1 MTEEE
6 EQYDECAKRI
16 LAQKCILAE
25 ILVNSVK
32 EFKGM
37 NTEDVVL
44 LIEGEPYVSKVPIE
58 PGATNRVMGRKI
70 VGSNTEN
77 SEMYEGMIRYD
88 IVFYVWMCYG
98 LAQMII
104 NIEAQKDEPTEYD
117 ILNRAIFYIC
127 RMISSQKERDFVKS
141 NYNDMKPVY
150 SIWICMNMSE
160 NSLSHIHLTER
171 RLMGDHTFKGNL
183 DLINIIMLGV
193 PNDPDKLR
201 REYKLHR
208 LLGILFTDK
217 MTKEEKIKILE
228 KEYQISMNETLE
240 KELEIMCNL
249 GRGMVERGIKQ
260 GIEQGIEQGIAQG
273 IEQGMAQ
280 GITQG
285 IELGKIQ
292 FIISM
297 HDEGYAIDKIAKV
310 AKMNSSFIK
319 KIIKEN
325 SNK

>member
-1 MTEEE
+1 MNTEMKNTLIVTEKE

-16 LAQKCILAE
+16 LAQKRILAE
-25 ILVNSVK
+25 ILINAVR
-32 EFKGM
+32 EFEGM
-37 NTEDVVL
+37 CIEEVVP
-44 LIEGEPYVSKVPIE
+44 LIDGDPSVSKIPVE
-58 PGATNRVMGRKI
+58 PGATNRVMAEKI

-88 IVFYVWMCYG
+88 IIFYVWMRYG
-98 LAQMII
+98 LTQMII

-117 ILNRAIFYIC
+117 ILNRAVFYIC

-150 SIWICMNMSE
+150 SIWICMNMDE
-160 NSLSHIHLTER
+160 NSMSHIHLTER
-171 RLMGDHTFKGNL
+171 RLAGDHTFKGNL

-193 PNDPDKLR
+193 PNDPDKLL

-208 LLGILFTDK
+208 LLGVLFADK
-217 MTKEEKIKILE
+217 MTKEEKIEILE
-228 KEYQISMNETLE
+228 REYQIPMDEKLE

-249 GRGMVERGIKQ
+249 GQGVLERGLKR
-260 GIEQGIEQGIAQG
+260 GIEQGIE
-273 IEQGMAQ
+273 
-280 GITQG
+280 QG

-310 AKMNSSFIK
+310 AKMNQTSVK

-325 SNK
+325 ANK

>member
-1 MTEEE
+1 MNTEMKNTLIVTEKE

-16 LAQKCILAE
+16 LAQKRILAE
-25 ILVNSVK
+25 ILINAVREFEGMCIEEVVPLIDGDPSVGK
-32 EFKGM
+32 IP
-37 NTEDVVL
+37 V
-44 LIEGEPYVSKVPIE
+44 E
-58 PGATNRVMGRKI
+58 PGATNRVMAEKI

-88 IVFYVWMCYG
+88 IVFYVWMRYG
-98 LAQMII
+98 LTQMII

-117 ILNRAIFYIC
+117 ILNRAVFYIC

-150 SIWICMNMSE
+150 SIWICMNMGE
-160 NSLSHIHLTER
+160 NSMAHIHLTER
-171 RLMGDHTFKGNL
+171 RLAGDHTFKGNL

-193 PNDPDKLR
+193 PNNPDKLL

-208 LLGILFTDK
+208 LLGVLFADK
-217 MTKEEKIKILE
+217 MTKEEKIEILE
-228 KEYQISMNETLE
+228 REYQIPMDEKLE

-249 GRGMVERGIKQ
+249 GQGVLERGLKR
-260 GIEQGIEQGIAQG
+260 
-273 IEQGMAQ
+273 
-280 GITQG
+280 G

-310 AKMNSSFIK
+310 AKMNQTSVK

-325 SNK
+325 ANK